1 MKEQIKLFGDINS
14 GWGTEGNYLSQEIA
28 EYVKDVKCT
37 EIELLINSFGGSMLG
52 GFDILSPIRNCPKPI
67 GSTIEGFA
75 CSMASVVSVSC
86 NKGLRKMVDYGMI
99 MIHNPY
105 IRNSPD
111 FEELED
117 GDKAMIIK
125 ATESC
130 AKIYANATGQSIEKI
145 KELMQ
150 AETWLDATEALSL
163 GFIDEVIYTGIE
175 MPQDIVD
182 KIKKGGLVANFDKFN
197 LVAKQTNDMK
207 KIIVALGLTEG
218 SEDAIVASIGDL
230 KNALKTADLQVKTL
244 TEANASLNASLNTY
258 LEREKEQK
266 EAEVVSLIENAVK
279 ERKISNAVKNEWLEI
294 ARVNLQNAKKAID
307 AMPAQ
312 IKMADAQRGISNAT
326 EGLEKFPTMAE
337 FHKQNRK

>member
-14 GWGTEGNYLSQEIA
+14 GWGTDGNYLSQEIT

-37 EIELLINSFGGSMLG
+37 EIELLINSFGGSMSG

-86 NKGLRKMVDYGMI
+86 NKGKRKMVDYGLI

-105 IRNSPD
+105 MPD
-111 FEELED
+111 APNYEELED
-117 GDKAMIIK
+117 SQKIMVDKAI
-125 ATESC
+125 ESC

-145 KELMQ
+145 KELMS
-150 AETWLDATEALSL
+150 AETWLDANEALEL
-163 GFIDEVIYTGIE
+163 GFIDEIIYTGIE

-182 KIKKGGLVANFDKFN
+182 KVKKEGLVANFDRFN
-197 LVAKQTNDMK
+197 LAAKTTNDMK

-230 KNALKTADLQVKTL
+230 KNALNTAALQVKTL
-244 TEANASLNASLNTY
+244 TEANASLNTSLNTY
-258 LEREKEQK
+258 LEKEKEEK
-266 EAEVVSLIENAVK
+266 EAKIVALVENAVK
-279 ERKISNAVKNEWLEI
+279 ERKISNTVKDEWLEI
-294 ARVNLQNAKKAID
+294 ARVNLETAKKAID

-312 IKMADAQRGISNAT
+312 TKMVDAQKQIANTQT
-326 EGLEKFPTMAE
+326 ETKFPTMAE
-337 FHKQNRK
+337 YNRKK